1 MSRDFFIFKE
11 MKKKGSSL
19 FNFLRSKPFP
29 INTREILALERTKL
43 ANERT
48 LLAYIR
54 ASLYLLLGGLALL
67 QLRDFEQIHWLGYF
81 ALSICIL
88 FLMVGITRFVFLKRR
103 LYKWNQILLAETT
116 SEAVSKAADEIEI
129 AKDIGN

>member
-1 MSRDFFIFKE
+1 
-11 MKKKGSSL
+11 L
-19 FNFLRSKPFP
+19 FSYFSSKPFP

-67 QLRDFEQIHWLGYF
+67 QLRDFERIHWLGYF
-81 ALSICIL
+81 ALLICVI
-88 FLMVGITRFVFLKRR
+88 FLMVGITRFILLKRR
-103 LYKWNQILLAETT
+103 LYKWNQILMTETT
-116 SEAVSKAADEIEI
+116 AEEVNKTAEALEKSGES
-129 AKDIGN
+129 GNL

>member
-11 MKKKGSSL
+11 MKKKGL

-81 ALSICIL
+81 ALVICVI
-88 FLMVGITRFVFLKRR
+88 FLMVGITRFVLLKRR
-103 LYKWNQILLAETT
+103 LYKWNEILSAETVT
-116 SEAVSKAADEIEI
+116 EVVKKAAEEIEI
-129 AKDIGN
+129 AKDKGNQI

>member
-1 MSRDFFIFKE
+1 
-11 MKKKGSSL
+11 MKQKRKGL

-67 QLRDFEQIHWLGYF
+67 QLRDFQQIHWLGYF
-81 ALSICIL
+81 ALVICVL
-88 FLMVGITRFVFLKRR
+88 FLMVGITRFVMLKRR
-103 LYKWNQILLAETT
+103 LYKWNAILSAETI
-116 SEAVSKAADEIEI
+116 SEEAKKAAEDIET
-129 AKDIGN
+129 AKDIGNQI